1 MFECLFW
8 NGNIESY
15 LLSKWI
21 ALFLYQMAWVEAVE
35 VAVAIM
41 ASEVICLAASILD
54 GPNGLEMINNNK
66 VVEAEIEAPAAI
78 TG

>member
-1 MFECLFW
+1 ME
-8 NGNIESY
+8 
-15 LLSKWI
+15 
-21 ALFLYQMAWVEAVE
+21 VVE
-35 VAVAIM
+35 VVVAIM

-78 TG
+78 TETTIIT